1 MNRYRNG
8 EPWIAIVITLI
19 CATVGSVFGA
29 ALLLSRSSSEATHP
43 EQLETLK

>member
-1 MNRYRNG
+1 MNR
-8 EPWIAIVITLI
+8 ILMAIVLLTSLL
-19 CATVGSVFGA
+19 GNVFGA